1 MSTVVQNTNAE
12 KAATSQQE
20 LLTFRLGDEQYGID
34 ILKVQEIRRYESV
47 TRIANA
53 PDFVKGVINM
63 RGTIVPILDLRIKFN
78 FADVTY
84 DGFTV
89 VVILNVDERVI
100 GIVVDAVSDVIAV
113 ADDAI
118 RPAPEFGAQLDT
130 EYLQGLAS
138 IEDHMLIII
147 DIEALVRAPELG
159 LVDAEQ
165 VA

>member
-1 MSTVVQNTNAE
+1 MSNVGKIRQEEQVTAE
-12 KAATSQQE
+12 KRE
-20 LLTFRLGDEQYGID
+20 LLTFRLGEEEYGID

-63 RGTIVPILDLRIKFN
+63 RGTIVPILDLRIKFR

-84 DGFTV
+84 DDFTV

-100 GIVVDAVSDVIAV
+100 GIVVDAVSDVIALAPEDV
-113 ADDAI
+113 RD
-118 RPAPEFGAQLDT
+118 APEFGAQLDT
-130 EYLQGLAS
+130 DYLEGLAS
-138 IEDHMLIII
+138 MDERMLIIV

-159 LVDAEQ
+159 LIDAES
-165 VA
+165 AA